1 MHEPVEISLNSPN
14 DIPMPHNTQRDGRD
28 VVVLVVVVTI
38 EVKTVQE
45 HLLNLIPISL
55 VDNGGWVVVS
65 FFLVRWHFASESTLI
80 R

>member
-28 VVVLVVVVTI
+28 VVVLVVAVLV

-55 VDNGGWVVVS
+55 VDNGGCVS